1 MRGRSMKKSLLLR
14 LGVTVPNEGAR
25 RLAYWIQREP
35 VGALSKLMRRTGIG
49 QISMERMMSGDVVPD
64 APLAY
69 QIFAATR
76 CAVAIN
82 DWDAEPE
89 GGWFDRV
96 APRDS
101 MRRAA

>member
-1 MRGRSMKKSLLLR
+1 
-14 LGVTVPNEGAR
+14 
-25 RLAYWIQREP
+25 
-35 VGALSKLMRRTGIG
+35 
-49 QISMERMMSGDVVPD
+49 MSGHVVPD

-69 QIFAATR
+69 QIFAATS
-76 CAVAIN
+76 CAVAIT

-101 MRRAA
+101 ARRAA